1 MAETTEMPVSPA
13 TGFRRAGRWTVRI
26 VAAWVGVFVVVNVVI
41 LLVGVAARVAGKD
54 PRLHDDT
61 WPGVPNLRLVDDRLL
76 VGGQPSDEDYRAL
89 AAKGVTLVV
98 DLRPG
103 TDGGPRSDDAAHLS
117 ALGIRYAAVPVVDGR
132 APTPSQVHRV
142 IELVRSND
150 GLVFAHCG
158 GGVGR
163 AGSIAASYEAAN
175 GDNPSVLE
183 QVATGPPTIEQ
194 IWYVAALAPNHPEH
208 DTNPVVATVSRA
220 VDMPRTIFNDVT
232 G

>member
-1 MAETTEMPVSPA
+1 MAATTVRSP
-13 TGFRRAGRWTVRI
+13 TRWRRAARYAVR
-26 VAAWVGVFVVVNVVI
+26 VAVAWVGVFVVVNVVI
-41 LLVGVAARVAGKD
+41 LLVGVAARAAGKD
-54 PRLHDDT
+54 PRLHDDS

-76 VGGQPSDEDYRAL
+76 VGGQPSDDDYRAL
-89 AAKGVTLVV
+89 GAKGVTLVI

-103 TDGGPRSDDAAHLS
+103 TDSGPHSDDEEQLA
-117 ALGIRYAAVPVVDGR
+117 ALGIGYAPVPVIDGR
-132 APTPSQVHRV
+132 APTPSQTRRFLD
-142 IELVRSND
+142 LVRSNN

-163 AGSIAASYEAAN
+163 ASSIAASYQAAN

-208 DTNPVVATVSRA
+208 GTNPVVATISRT
-220 VDMPRTIFNDVT
+220 VDMPRTILNYVT